1 MENLVS
7 AHYFK
12 SAVSYAPAKLMWGPW
27 NDRNFEIADQ
37 TLLLKSKDDGTTSI
51 ATIPGLTG
59 DYSTAEALDVRF
71 RYQAKGRAA
80 ISMSVYHPE
89 KQLPGYV
96 QKEVAPSEEWTDF
109 YAVLPLNRNGMG
121 GTFTFSVVGKE
132 GFFKVRDLVITE
144 QEAVE
149 ENGRKLLLGEKE
161 CEAIYYLPDKDKAT
175 DYFDRRAAQILR
187 YAFNRAGGKLIPV
200 RPVQNK
206 ADYGKCAVYVGQAA
220 EKTGLLQDDELK
232 KIAESGY
239 AMRLAGNRLAI
250 AGKRSG
256 VATGIVAFLKKTG
269 VIYLAQ
275 DQYSRPAGD
284 ARLTDFTDMLN
295 PAVPIREL
303 SYRVAQPELWGYT
316 SHAEWADLQILA
328 SHRGNCHAAIAY
340 VPLLEFENT
349 HPEYF
354 ALDANGKRL
363 HSSQGKNVQTHFC
376 MSSKGLQ
383 QLLAERVMEMMEA
396 DPVAKYFYLFPGDGE
411 GYFCHCKEC
420 SKLGGT
426 TDRLLFWI
434 NQVAETVARKYPDR
448 RIVTLAYVDSANPP
462 KKVKPAA
469 NVIVLYTPYTMAGW
483 GSHMVFDHKAN
494 AVGCKQMKDWETLIP
509 GQLGAFTYPNSCTE
523 PLNLW
528 PAFDF
533 NLKLDHH
540 LAAKQYKV
548 VAYCGFIPVFAG
560 GAYPQNG
567 SFTSMQMRV
576 LAEVLKDPVADANRL
591 IDEYMDHAYG
601 PAAHAMRRYF
611 DKITG
616 EPIRLQWEQNT
627 ERLARGFVTPSFA
640 DSALAEL
647 DEAERLAGTDP
658 AYRENVLRE
667 LVPMLWSY
675 LSDNCRGNARIGKK
689 EFSIYAARLAK
700 YVAVSKELGYSY
712 LIQPNPKDWFWE
724 TAMLKFGDAKPWYDD
739 PVLRDLVKNPEKTL
753 GAVLPVVQEK
763 IEGGY
768 LIANKG
774 IIGGQ
779 PMKGTWLRTDGL
791 PVKCFRRP
799 SSGNGIGTGL
809 LRLDKEPVGG
819 GILRIYGIDNEKKKP
834 SILEVLVNGTCIY
847 KGPAPWKKDEWTEQ
861 EFSVPANVFHVGD
874 NEISLLNRTEDTE
887 KDGEGGA
894 NFAAKRDYNWGWF
907 IVEKIKVI
915 LKEP

>member
-1 MENLVS
+1 
-7 AHYFK
+7 
-12 SAVSYAPAKLMWGPW
+12 
-27 NDRNFEIADQ
+27 
-37 TLLLKSKDDGTTSI
+37 
-51 ATIPGLTG
+51 
-59 DYSTAEALDVRF
+59 
-71 RYQAKGRAA
+71 
-80 ISMSVYHPE
+80 MSVYHPE
-89 KQLPGYV
+89 KQLPGYL
-96 QKEVAPSEEWTDF
+96 QKEVVPREEWTDF
-109 YAVLPLNRNGMG
+109 HAILPLNRNGMG
-121 GTFTFSVVGKE
+121 GTFTFSVAGKA

-149 ENGRKLLLGEKE
+149 ENGRKLLLGKKE
-161 CEAIYYLPDKDKAT
+161 CEAIYYLEGGDKAT

-200 RPVQNK
+200 RPIQNK
-206 ADYGKCAVYVGQAA
+206 ADYEKCAVYVGQAA
-220 EKTGLLQDDELK
+220 EKIGLLQDDELK
-232 KIAESGY
+232 KITESGY
-239 AMRLAGNRLAI
+239 VMRLVGNRLAI

-256 VATGIVAFLKKTG
+256 VAAGVVAFLKKAG
-269 VIYLAQ
+269 VIYLSQ
-275 DQYSRPAGD
+275 DQYSRPVED
-284 ARLTDFTDMLN
+284 ASLMDFTDMLS

-316 SHAEWADLQILA
+316 SHAEWANLQILG

-340 VPLLEFENT
+340 IPLMEFENT

-363 HSSQGKNVQTHFC
+363 HSSPGKNVQTHFC
-376 MSSKGLQ
+376 MSNKGLQ

-396 DPVAKYFYLFPGDGE
+396 DSIAKYFYLFPGDGG
-411 GYFCHCKEC
+411 GYFCTCKEC
-420 SKLGGT
+420 SKLGDT

-434 NQVAETVARKYPDR
+434 NQVAEKVARKYPDR

-462 KKVKPAA
+462 KNVKPAM
-469 NVIVLYTPYTMAGW
+469 NVIVLYTPYSMVEW
-483 GSHMVFDHKAN
+483 GNHLVFDHNAN
-494 AVGCKQMKDWETLIP
+494 VVGHKQMKEWEMLIP

-523 PLNLW
+523 TLNLW

-533 NLKLDHH
+533 NLKLDQH
-540 LAAKQYKV
+540 LAEKQYKI
-548 VAYCGFIPVFAG
+548 VAYCGFIPVFAS

-576 LAEVLKDPVADANRL
+576 LAEVLKDPAVDVNRL
-591 IDEYMDHAYG
+591 IDEYMNLAYG
-601 PAAHAMRRYF
+601 PAAPAMRKYF

-616 EPIRLQWEQNT
+616 ESIRLRWEQNT
-627 ERLARGFVTPSFA
+627 EKIVRGFVTQPFA
-640 DSALAEL
+640 DSALADL
-647 DEAERLAGTDP
+647 NEAERLAGTDP
-658 AYRENVLRE
+658 VYRKNILRE
-667 LVPMLWSY
+667 YVPMLWSY

-689 EFSIYAARLAK
+689 EFPVYAARLAK

-724 TAMLKFGDAKPWYDD
+724 TAMLKIGDTKPWYND
-739 PVLRDLVKNPEKTL
+739 PVLRELVKNPEKTL

-779 PMKGTWLRTDGL
+779 PMKGTWFRTDGAS
-791 PVKCFRRP
+791 VKCFRRP
-799 SSGNGIGTGL
+799 SSGNGVGTAL

-819 GILRIYGIDNEKKKP
+819 AVLRIFGIDNEKKEP
-834 SILEVLVNGTCIY
+834 SILEVLVNGTRIF
-847 KGPAPWKKDEWTEQ
+847 KGHAPWKKDEWTEK
-861 EFSVPANVFHVGD
+861 EFSVPTNVFRAGD
-874 NEISLLNRTEDTE
+874 NEISLLNQTEDTE

-894 NFAAKRDYNWGWF
+894 AFRAKRDYNWGWF